1 MPAPVFIGDE
11 ITAAGYRLAGARTLV
26 PAAGEVPAALAAA
39 GADSVLVLISD
50 DCAAELP
57 AADLERRLIAAAP
70 LLLVVPA
77 APHSS
82 LPDAGAE
89 IGRVLGIEP

>member
-1 MPAPVFIGDE
+1 MAAPVFIGDE

-26 PAAGEVPAALAAA
+26 PETGEVAAALAAA
-39 GADSVLVLISD
+39 ADAELVLISV

-57 AADLERRLIAAAP
+57 AAELERRLSEAAP

-77 APHSS
+77 APRSV

-89 IGRVLGIEP
+89 VARVLGIEP